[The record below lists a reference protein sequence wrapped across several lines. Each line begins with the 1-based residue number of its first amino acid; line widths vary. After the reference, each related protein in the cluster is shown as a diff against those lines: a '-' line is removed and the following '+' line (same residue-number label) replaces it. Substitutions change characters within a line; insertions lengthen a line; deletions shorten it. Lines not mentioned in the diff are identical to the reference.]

1 MGLKIDP
8 SQVPTRLNQIDTAN
22 QQAQA
27 ALKRV
32 QQTQEEM
39 LQINWQGGSAGHY
52 RALVQQQN
60 DDVDVI
66 IKDLTQAVEIA
77 KSAAADLTNNSEQ
90 L

>member
-8 SQVPTRLNQIDTAN
+8 SQVPTRLNQIETAN

-39 LQINWQGGSAGHY
+39 LQINWQGGSATTY
-52 RALVQQQN
+52 RTMVNEQN
-60 DDVDVI
+60 DDVNVI
-66 IKDLTQAVEIA
+66 IQDLTQAVDIA

>member
-8 SQVPTRLNQIDTAN
+8 SQLPARLNQIDSAN

-27 ALKRV
+27 ALNRV

-39 LQINWQGGSAGHY
+39 LQINWQGGSATTYHK
-52 RALVQQQN
+52 LVQEQN
-60 DDVDVI
+60 DDVNVI
-66 IKDLTQAVEIA
+66 MRDLHQAVDIA